1 MTPTAT
7 ANRSV
12 NSGVITLVGDVAR
25 GGAHRA
31 K

>member
-12 NSGVITLVGDVAR
+12 NIGVIALVGDVAR
-25 GGAHRA
+25 CGAHRA